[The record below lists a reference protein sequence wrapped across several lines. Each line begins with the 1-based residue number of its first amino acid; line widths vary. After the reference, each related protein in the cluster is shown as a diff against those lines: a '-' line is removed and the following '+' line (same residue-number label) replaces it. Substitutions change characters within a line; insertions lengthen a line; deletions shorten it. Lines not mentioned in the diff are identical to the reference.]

1 VPSQPGRAALD
12 EIGAP
17 FVGHRVRVGPER
29 IDVNRH
35 MNATD
40 YGLIVYDAHYLFCET
55 LGLAATYV
63 EATGFGTAV
72 LESHMIYEHEVFGG
86 DVLEVRSWL
95 LGVDA
100 KRYHFFHELMNTN
113 RGVRAAASEQVDVHV
128 DLSRE
133 IVRRH
138 RSVPPPPGVGSRL
151 RPPANDWMQVPT
163 DPS

>member
-1 VPSQPGRAALD
+1 M
-12 EIGAP
+12 
-17 FVGHRVRVGPER
+17 
-29 IDVNRH
+29 NRH

-55 LGLAATYV
+55 LGLAAPYV

-95 LGVDA
+95 LAVDA

-128 DLSRE
+128 DLSARKAAPFPEPLLGDLRE
-133 IVRRH
+133 VVRRH
-138 RSVPPPPGVGSRL
+138 TSVPTTARCWEPVAAARE
-151 RPPANDWMQVPT
+151 
-163 DPS
+163 